1 MVTSSV
7 KQHTG
12 RSKDVI
18 NTLGEENLSI
28 KKFSE
33 DTEIKYHNQ
42 RAILRIK
49 YIWTETIH
57 LEYIKSQIQH
67 P

>member
-18 NTLGEENLSI
+18 NTLHEENLSI

-33 DTEIKYHNQ
+33 DTETKYHNQ
-42 RAILRIK
+42 RAILMIK
-49 YIWTETIH
+49 YI
-57 LEYIKSQIQH
+57 
-67 P
+67 

>member
-12 RSKDVI
+12 RSNDVI
-18 NTLGEENLSI
+18 NTLHEENLSI

-33 DTEIKYHNQ
+33 DTETKYHNQ
-42 RAILRIK
+42 RAILMIK
-49 YIWTETIH
+49 YI
-57 LEYIKSQIQH
+57 
-67 P
+67 